1 MAVRRLLLL
10 DPTVHHRLNVVGG
23 VVVVVVVPG
32 KADVVVVGGDG
43 DGGVIVGVVAAA
55 IPIVAVP
62 IVAVPIVAAAQVR
75 KRGGVHAVRA
85 RVVVGRVAG
94 IVPRLETV
102 ETRIAVV
109 RALVQDRGYGG
120 DAGPRASFALLLPSS
135 YLDHHCRLAPSAET
149 FVLIP
154 LVISALFSFDL
165 LRNYLLLRKIFG
177 MISITSRLYII
188 YKFRNFSF
196 SKICKISNF
205 VWRMDNEEK
214 ENVIRD

>member
-1 MAVRRLLLL
+1 MLLLLRSARLAVRRLLLL

-23 VVVVVVVPG
+23 VVVVVVPG
-32 KADVVVVGGDG
+32 EADVVVVVVGDG

-62 IVAVPIVAAAQVR
+62 VVAAAQVR

-120 DAGPRASFALLLPSS
+120 DAGPRASFALLLPPS
-135 YLDHHCRLAPSAET
+135 YLDHHCRLAPSGAWILKQGRQSQR
-149 FVLIP
+149 VHP
-154 LVISALFSFDL
+154 LVHALTAVGREVIRPHVRVFSFEREL
-165 LRNYLLLRKIFG
+165 PVNLVLRFAHGNSVRWQQYR
-177 MISITSRLYII
+177 TQ
-188 YKFRNFSF
+188 
-196 SKICKISNF
+196 
-205 VWRMDNEEK
+205 
-214 ENVIRD
+214 

>member
-23 VVVVVVVPG
+23 VVVVVVPG
-32 KADVVVVGGDG
+32 EADVVVVVVGDG

-62 IVAVPIVAAAQVR
+62 VVAAAQVR

-154 LVISALFSFDL
+154 FRLFRLCFH
-165 LRNYLLLRKIFG
+165 
-177 MISITSRLYII
+177 SIY
-188 YKFRNFSF
+188 
-196 SKICKISNF
+196 
-205 VWRMDNEEK
+205 
-214 ENVIRD
+214 

>member
-23 VVVVVVVPG
+23 VVVVVVPG
-32 KADVVVVGGDG
+32 EADVVVVVVGDG

-62 IVAVPIVAAAQVR
+62 VVAAAQVR

-120 DAGPRASFALLLPSS
+120 DAGPRASFALLLPPS

-165 LRNYLLLRKIFG
+165 LRNYLLLRKIFR

>member
-23 VVVVVVVPG
+23 VVVVVVPG
-32 KADVVVVGGDG
+32 EADVVVVVVGDG

-62 IVAVPIVAAAQVR
+62 VVAAAQVR

-120 DAGPRASFALLLPSS
+120 DAGPRASFALLLPPS

-165 LRNYLLLRKIFG
+165 SRNYLLSRKIFG
-177 MISITSRLYII
+177 IISITSRFIIFILYINI
-188 YKFRNFSF
+188 SKFFVSVKFAKFRTLFREWITRR
-196 SKICKISNF
+196 K
-205 VWRMDNEEK
+205 RM
-214 ENVIRD
+214 

>member
-23 VVVVVVVPG
+23 VVVVVVPG
-32 KADVVVVGGDG
+32 EADVVVVVGDG

-62 IVAVPIVAAAQVR
+62 VVAAAQVR

-120 DAGPRASFALLLPSS
+120 DAGPRASFALLLPS

-154 LVISALFSFDL
+154 FRLFRLCFH
-165 LRNYLLLRKIFG
+165 
-177 MISITSRLYII
+177 SIYQEII
-188 YKFRNFSF
+188 YYRERSL
-196 SKICKISNF
+196 
-205 VWRMDNEEK
+205 E
-214 ENVIRD
+214 

>member
-32 KADVVVVGGDG
+32 EADVVVVVVGDG

-55 IPIVAVP
+55 IP

-120 DAGPRASFALLLPSS
+120 DAGPRASFALLLPS

-149 FVLIP
+149 FHVLFP

-165 LRNYLLLRKIFG
+165 LRDYLLSRKIFG

>member
-1 MAVRRLLLL
+1 MLLLLRSARLAVRRLLLL

-23 VVVVVVVPG
+23 GVVVVVVPG
-32 KADVVVVGGDG
+32 EADVVVVVGDG

-62 IVAVPIVAAAQVR
+62 IVAAAQVR
-75 KRGGVHAVRA
+75 KRGGVHAVRT

-120 DAGPRASFALLLPSS
+120 DAGPRASFALLLPPS

-154 LVISALFSFDL
+154 FRLFRLCFH
-165 LRNYLLLRKIFG
+165 
-177 MISITSRLYII
+177 SIYQEII
-188 YKFRNFSF
+188 YYRERSL
-196 SKICKISNF
+196 
-205 VWRMDNEEK
+205 E
-214 ENVIRD
+214 

>member
-1 MAVRRLLLL
+1 MAVLLLLRSARLAVRRLLLL

-23 VVVVVVVPG
+23 VVVVVPG
-32 KADVVVVGGDG
+32 KADVVD
-43 DGGVIVGVVAAA
+43 A
-55 IPIVAVP
+55 IP

-120 DAGPRASFALLLPSS
+120 DAGPRASFALLLPPS

-154 LVISALFSFDL
+154 FRLFRLCFH
-165 LRNYLLLRKIFG
+165 
-177 MISITSRLYII
+177 SIYQEII
-188 YKFRNFSF
+188 YYRERSL
-196 SKICKISNF
+196 
-205 VWRMDNEEK
+205 E
-214 ENVIRD
+214 

>member
-23 VVVVVVVPG
+23 VIVVVVVSG
-32 KADVVVVGGDG
+32 KADVVVIDDG

-62 IVAVPIVAAAQVR
+62 VVAAAQVR

-120 DAGPRASFALLLPSS
+120 DAGPRASFALLLPPS

-154 LVISALFSFDL
+154 FRLFRLCFH
-165 LRNYLLLRKIFG
+165 
-177 MISITSRLYII
+177 SIYQEII
-188 YKFRNFSF
+188 YYRERSL
-196 SKICKISNF
+196 
-205 VWRMDNEEK
+205 E
-214 ENVIRD
+214 

>member
-1 MAVRRLLLL
+1 MLLLLRSARLAVRRLLLL

-23 VVVVVVVPG
+23 GGVVVVVVPG
-32 KADVVVVGGDG
+32 EADVVVVVGDG
-43 DGGVIVGVVAAA
+43 DGGVIVSVVAAA
-55 IPIVAVP
+55 IP

-120 DAGPRASFALLLPSS
+120 DAGPRASFALLLPPS

-154 LVISALFSFDL
+154 FRLFRLCFH
-165 LRNYLLLRKIFG
+165 
-177 MISITSRLYII
+177 SIYQEII
-188 YKFRNFSF
+188 YYRERSL
-196 SKICKISNF
+196 
-205 VWRMDNEEK
+205 E
-214 ENVIRD
+214 